1 MCVVSLLGSVQQ
13 KLMILQWR
21 LIPMLLILYL
31 ITYIDKTNIG
41 KTMLGWHSCWFLTAL
56 LTETGNAKIEGLLPS
71 LGMNG
76 TQYNIALSIFFIP
89 YVLAGK

>member
-41 KTMLGWHSCWFLTAL
+41 KTMLGWHSC
-56 LTETGNAKIEGLLPS
+56 
-71 LGMNG
+71 
-76 TQYNIALSIFFIP
+76 
-89 YVLAGK
+89 